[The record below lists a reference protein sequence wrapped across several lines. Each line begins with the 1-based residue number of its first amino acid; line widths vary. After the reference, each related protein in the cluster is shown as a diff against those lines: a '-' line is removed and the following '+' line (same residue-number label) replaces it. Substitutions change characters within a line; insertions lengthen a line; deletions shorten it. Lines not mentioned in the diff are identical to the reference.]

1 MFDTLRF
8 NATVRGFAALYG
20 GSLLS
25 GAWTM
30 VIPTI
35 PVLAKHYAVSPGA
48 AAQIVTAMAM
58 GRFTGTPISGVL
70 LDKMGV
76 RAVVVWG
83 AAVVSAAAFL
93 AALMPWLSG
102 LLLLCFVMGVGDS
115 IWALGRE
122 VAGVDLAQH
131 SQRGR
136 VLSTLHGTHNA
147 GTALCPWLGGL
158 LTEQFDFHAAFFA
171 YGMLAGVS
179 VVLGFGAP
187 STGAEHSAA
196 PRTHLTHGWSLAS
209 IRERIQGFGAL
220 FLEIHPG
227 LRSTYVAL
235 VVATWASH
243 SYRITLQSMLP
254 LYAGTYL
261 HFSPSQVGL
270 LFSISGAFVFAM
282 IIPSGIIMDKVGR
295 KWATVPSTGL
305 PALAFLLIP
314 FTDSFIHLAMMLSLT
329 GICNGLSLGSM
340 SVSTFDVVPAHARG
354 RLQAARRMIAE
365 MGGTLAPLVG
375 GYLATRFNPGVP
387 FWVYVPLLL
396 FAAVYLAL
404 AGRETLERSNTPG
417 VQGKA

>member
-1 MFDTLRF
+1 MFDALRS
-8 NATVRGFAALYG
+8 NTTVRGLGALYG

-35 PVLAKHYAVSPGA
+35 PVLAKHFEVSPGA
-48 AAQIVTAMAM
+48 AAQIVTAMAV

-83 AAVVSAAAFL
+83 AAAVSAAAIM
-93 AALMPWLSG
+93 AALTPWLPG
-102 LLLLCFVMGVGDS
+102 LLLLCFLMGMGDS

-122 VAGVDLAQH
+122 VAGVDLARQN
-131 SQRGR
+131 QRGR

-158 LTEQFDFHAAFFA
+158 LTERFDFHAAFLA
-171 YGMLAGVS
+171 YGIFAAVS
-179 VVLGFGAP
+179 VLLGFGAP
-187 STGAEHSAA
+187 IAKAEHHGSGK
-196 PRTHLTHGWSLAS
+196 TVSVVGWSLAA
-209 IRERIQGFGAL
+209 IGERLRGFGAL
-220 FLEIHPG
+220 FLEIHPA
-227 LRSTYVAL
+227 LRSTYIAL

-261 HFSPSQVGL
+261 NFSPSQVGL

-314 FTDSFIHLAMMLSLT
+314 FTDSFIQLAMMLSLT

-387 FWVYVPLLL
+387 FWVYVPILL
-396 FAAVYLAL
+396 FAAVYLAM
-404 AGRETLERSNTPG
+404 AGRETLQR
-417 VQGKA
+417 

>member
-1 MFDTLRF
+1 MF
-8 NATVRGFAALYG
+8 NALRSNINVRGLAALYG

-35 PVLAKHYAVSPGA
+35 PVLAKYFTVSPGA
-48 AAQIVTAMAM
+48 AAQIVTAMAA

-83 AAVVSAAAFL
+83 AALVSAAAFL

-102 LLLLCFVMGVGDS
+102 LLLLCFIMGVGDS

-122 VAGVDLAQH
+122 VAGVDLARLD
-131 SQRGR
+131 QRGR

-158 LTEQFDFHAAFFA
+158 LTERFDFHAAFLA
-171 YGMLAGVS
+171 YGIFAAVS
-179 VVLGFGAP
+179 VLLGFGAP
-187 STGAEHSAA
+187 VAKAQHHGAPKTTSIA
-196 PRTHLTHGWSLAS
+196 GWSLAA
-209 IRERIQGFGAL
+209 IGERLRGFGAL

-227 LRSTYVAL
+227 LRSTYIAL

-270 LFSISGAFVFAM
+270 LFSISGAFVFVM

-314 FTDSFIHLAMMLSLT
+314 FTDSFIQLAAMLSLT

-396 FAAVYLAL
+396 FAAVYLAM
-404 AGRETLERSNTPG
+404 AGRETLKR
-417 VQGKA
+417 

>member
-1 MFDTLRF
+1 MFDLLRSKT
-8 NATVRGFAALYG
+8 TVRGLGALYG

-35 PVLAKHYAVSPGA
+35 PVLAKYFAVSPGA

-70 LDKMGV
+70 LDRMGV
-76 RAVVVWG
+76 RAVLVWG
-83 AAVVSAAAFL
+83 AAVVSAAALL

-102 LLLLCFVMGVGDS
+102 LLLLCFVMGMGDS

-122 VAGVDLAQH
+122 VAGVDLAQQN
-131 SQRGR
+131 QRGR

-158 LTEQFDFHAAFFA
+158 LTEHFDFHAAFLA
-171 YGMLAGVS
+171 YGMFAAVS

-187 STGAEHSAA
+187 GARTEHHGS
-196 PRTHLTHGWSLAS
+196 PKTVVIKGWSLTA
-209 IRERIQGFGAL
+209 IRERIQVFYAL
-220 FLEIHPG
+220 FLEIHPA
-227 LRSTYVAL
+227 LRSTYLAL

-254 LYAGTYL
+254 LYAGSFL

-314 FTDSFIHLAMMLSLT
+314 FTDSFLQLAMMLSLT

-340 SVSTFDVVPAHARG
+340 SVSTFDIVPAHARG

-375 GYLATRFNPGVP
+375 GYLATRFNPGVS
-387 FWVYVPLLL
+387 FWVYVPILLL
-396 FAAVYLAL
+396 AAVYLAL
-404 AGRETLERSNTPG
+404 AGRETLER
-417 VQGKA
+417 

>member
-1 MFDTLRF
+1 MFDALRSD
-8 NATVRGFAALYG
+8 ATVRGLGALYG

-35 PVLAKHYAVSPGA
+35 PVLATHFHVSPGA
-48 AAQIVTAMAM
+48 AAQIVTAMAL
-58 GRFTGTPISGVL
+58 GRFTGTPISGIL

-83 AAVVSAAAFL
+83 AAAVSAAAFI

-102 LLLLCFVMGVGDS
+102 LLLLCFVMGMGDS

-122 VAGVDLAQH
+122 VAGVDLARQN
-131 SQRGR
+131 QRGR

-158 LTEQFDFHAAFFA
+158 LTERFDFHAAFLV
-171 YGMLAGVS
+171 YGILAALS
-179 VVLGFGAP
+179 VLLGFGAP
-187 STGAEHSAA
+187 IAKAEHHGGPKTAVI
-196 PRTHLTHGWSLAS
+196 TGWSLAAM
-209 IRERIQGFGAL
+209 RERVRGFSAL
-220 FLEIHPG
+220 FLAIHPG
-227 LRSTYVAL
+227 LRSTYIAL

-314 FTDSFIHLAMMLSLT
+314 FTDNFIQLAMMLSLT

-387 FWVYVPLLL
+387 FWVYVPILL
-396 FAAVYLAL
+396 FAAAYLAL
-404 AGRETLERSNTPG
+404 SGRETLER
-417 VQGKA
+417 

>member
-1 MFDTLRF
+1 MFDALRS
-8 NATVRGFAALYG
+8 NTTARGLGALYG

-35 PVLAKHYAVSPGA
+35 PVLAKHFEVSPGA

-83 AAVVSAAAFL
+83 AAVVSAAAFF
-93 AALMPWLSG
+93 AALMPWLPG
-102 LLLLCFVMGVGDS
+102 LLLLCFMMGMGDS

-122 VAGVDLAQH
+122 VAGVDLARQN
-131 SQRGR
+131 QRGR

-147 GTALCPWLGGL
+147 GTALCPWLGGV
-158 LTEQFDFHAAFFA
+158 LTERFDFHAAFLAYAIFA
-171 YGMLAGVS
+171 AVS
-179 VVLGFGAP
+179 VVLGLGAP
-187 STGAEHSAA
+187 DAKAEHHDA
-196 PRTHLTHGWSLAS
+196 PKKVAVSGWSLAAIS
-209 IRERIQGFGAL
+209 DRLRGFGAL

-227 LRSTYVAL
+227 LRSTYIAL

-261 HFSPSQVGL
+261 NFTPSQVGL
-270 LFSISGAFVFAM
+270 LFSIAGAFVFAM

-314 FTDSFIHLAMMLSLT
+314 FTDSFLQLAIMLSLT

-387 FWVYVPLLL
+387 FWVYVPILL

-404 AGRETLERSNTPG
+404 AGRETLER
-417 VQGKA
+417 

>member
-1 MFDTLRF
+1 MFDALRS
-8 NATVRGFAALYG
+8 NTSVRGLGALYG

-35 PVLAKHYAVSPGA
+35 PVLAKHFDVTPGA

-70 LDKMGV
+70 LDRMGV

-83 AAVVSAAAFL
+83 AAAVSSAAFL
-93 AALMPWLSG
+93 AALMPWLPG
-102 LLLLCFVMGVGDS
+102 LLLLCFLMGMGDS

-122 VAGVDLAQH
+122 VAGVDLARQN
-131 SQRGR
+131 QRGR

-158 LTEQFDFHAAFFA
+158 LTERFDFHAAFLA
-171 YGMLAGVS
+171 YGIFAALS
-179 VVLGFGAP
+179 VLLGFGAP
-187 STGAEHSAA
+187 IAKADHHGAPANV
-196 PRTHLTHGWSLAS
+196 TIVGWSVAS
-209 IRERIQGFGAL
+209 IRERVRGFGAL

-227 LRSTYVAL
+227 LRSTYIAL

-261 HFSPSQVGL
+261 NFTPSQVGL
-270 LFSISGAFVFAM
+270 LFSISGAFVFVM

-314 FTDSFIHLAMMLSLT
+314 FTDSFIQLAMMLSLT

-387 FWVYVPLLL
+387 FWVYVPILL
-396 FAAVYLAL
+396 FAAIYLAV
-404 AGRETLERSNTPG
+404 AGRETLER
-417 VQGKA
+417 

>member
-1 MFDTLRF
+1 MFDALRS
-8 NATVRGFAALYG
+8 NTPLRGLGALYG

-35 PVLAKHYAVSPGA
+35 PVLATHFNVSPGA
-48 AAQIVTAMAM
+48 AAQIVTAMAV
-58 GRFTGTPISGVL
+58 GQFTGTPISGVL

-83 AAVVSAAAFL
+83 AAVVSAAAII
-93 AALMPWLSG
+93 AALMPWLPG
-102 LLLLCFVMGVGDS
+102 LLLLCFVMGMGDS

-122 VAGVDLAQH
+122 VAGVDLARLN
-131 SQRGR
+131 QRGR

-158 LTEQFDFHAAFFA
+158 LTERFDFHAAFLV
-171 YGMLAGVS
+171 YGMFAALS
-179 VVLGFGAP
+179 VLLGFGAP
-187 STGAEHSAA
+187 VAKAEHHGAPKSAA
-196 PRTHLTHGWSLAS
+196 ITGWSLAA
-209 IRERIQGFGAL
+209 IRERVRGFGAL
-220 FLEIHPG
+220 FLAIHPG
-227 LRSTYVAL
+227 LRSTYIAL

-314 FTDSFIHLAMMLSLT
+314 FTDSFIQLAVMLSLT

-375 GYLATRFNPGVP
+375 GYLATRFSPGVP
-387 FWVYVPLLL
+387 FWVYVPILL
-396 FAAVYLAL
+396 FAAVYLAM
-404 AGRETLERSNTPG
+404 AGRETLER
-417 VQGKA
+417 

>member
-1 MFDTLRF
+1 MFDALRS
-8 NATVRGFAALYG
+8 NTSVRGLGALYG

-35 PVLAKHYAVSPGA
+35 PVLAKHFDVTPGA

-70 LDKMGV
+70 LDRMGV

-83 AAVVSAAAFL
+83 AAAVSSAAFL
-93 AALMPWLSG
+93 AALMPWLPG
-102 LLLLCFVMGVGDS
+102 LLLLCFLMGMGDS

-122 VAGVDLAQH
+122 VAGVDLARQN
-131 SQRGR
+131 QRGR

-158 LTEQFDFHAAFFA
+158 LTERFDFHAAFLA
-171 YGMLAGVS
+171 YGIFAALS
-179 VVLGFGAP
+179 VLLGFGAP
-187 STGAEHSAA
+187 IAKAEHHGA
-196 PRTHLTHGWSLAS
+196 PANVTIVGWSVAS
-209 IRERIQGFGAL
+209 IRERVRGFGAL

-227 LRSTYVAL
+227 LRSTYIAL

-261 HFSPSQVGL
+261 NFTPSQVGL
-270 LFSISGAFVFAM
+270 LFSISGAFVFVM

-314 FTDSFIHLAMMLSLT
+314 FTDSFIQLAMMLSLT

-387 FWVYVPLLL
+387 FWVYVPILL
-396 FAAVYLAL
+396 FAAIYLAV
-404 AGRETLERSNTPG
+404 AGRETLER
-417 VQGKA
+417 

>member
-1 MFDTLRF
+1 MFDALRS
-8 NATVRGFAALYG
+8 NTSVRGLGALYG

-35 PVLAKHYAVSPGA
+35 PVLAKHFDVSPGA

-83 AAVVSAAAFL
+83 AAALL

-102 LLLLCFVMGVGDS
+102 LLLLCFIIGMGDS

-122 VAGVDLAQH
+122 VAGVDLARLD
-131 SQRGR
+131 QRGR

-158 LTEQFDFHAAFFA
+158 LTETFDFHAAFLA
-171 YGMLAGVS
+171 YGIFAALS
-179 VVLGFGAP
+179 VLLGFGAP
-187 STGAEHSAA
+187 VAKAEQQHGAAKRVTVA
-196 PRTHLTHGWSLAS
+196 GWSLAA
-209 IRERIQGFGAL
+209 IRERLRGFATL
-220 FLEIHPG
+220 FLEIHPA
-227 LRSTYVAL
+227 LRSTYIAL

-261 HFSPSQVGL
+261 HFSPSQIGL

-314 FTDSFIHLAMMLSLT
+314 FTDSFVQLAMMLSLT

-387 FWVYVPLLL
+387 FWVYVPILL
-396 FAAVYLAL
+396 FAAAYLAM
-404 AGRETLERSNTPG
+404 AGRETLER
-417 VQGKA
+417 